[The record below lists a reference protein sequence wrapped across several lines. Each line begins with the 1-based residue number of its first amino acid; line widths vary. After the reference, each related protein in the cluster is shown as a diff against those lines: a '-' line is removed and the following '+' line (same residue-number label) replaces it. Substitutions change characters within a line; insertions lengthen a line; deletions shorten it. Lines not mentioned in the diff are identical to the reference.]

1 MIVRPAQSADM
12 ARVTAIYRHH
22 VLHGTATFDIEPPD
36 EAYLS
41 GKFAALQRQ
50 GFPVMVA
57 ERDALIIGYA
67 YAAPFRE
74 RAAYAGTCEDSIY
87 VDPAHHRRG
96 AGRALLGAVIDQSRS
111 QGLHEMIAVIGGA
124 EPASIALHASL
135 GFRHAGRLHRVGHKF
150 GRWLDIVMMQ
160 RALATP

>member
-12 ARVTAIYRHH
+12 ARITAIYGHH

-36 EAYLS
+36 ETYLS

-50 GFPVMVA
+50 SFPVMVA
-57 ERDALIIGYA
+57 ELDALVIGYA

-96 AGRALLGAVIDQSRS
+96 VGRALLSAVIDQTRR
-111 QGLHEMIAVIGGA
+111 QGLHEMIAVIGGG

-135 GFRHAGRLHRVGHKF
+135 GFREAGRLNGVGYKF
-150 GRWLDIVMMQ
+150 GRRLDIVMMQ
-160 RALATP
+160 RGLATP